1 MNNMIF
7 SFVQKPYSGKHAN
20 ISDNKEI
27 QRNTDEPLPVNT
39 LPIRKKKPT
48 SVPSNNMSF
57 SSIASLNGSMFQRI
71 QYATS
76 GCGACGK

>member
-20 ISDNKEI
+20 LSDNI
-27 QRNTDEPLPVNT
+27 VIHQNTDKP